1 MNNYVSIPIT
11 GRPLYDVPPIP
22 DCYDLMAIQSI
33 KRMGITP
40 EKIAEQMLESV
51 RYWRAIHPGRD
62 WLSIVPPP
70 WKDYISY
77 NI

>member
-11 GRPLYDVPPIP
+11 GRPLYDVPPIT
-22 DCYDLMAIQSI
+22 DCSDLMAIPSI

-40 EKIAEQMLESV
+40 EKIAEQMLDSV
-51 RYWRAIHPGRD
+51 RYWRAIHPGMD

-70 WKDYISY
+70 WKEFIRY

>member
-1 MNNYVSIPIT
+1 MNKYVSIPIT
-11 GRPLYDVPPIP
+11 GRPLYDVPQIP
-22 DCYDLMAIQSI
+22 DCSDLMEIPSI
-33 KRMGITP
+33 KRSGITP
-40 EKIAEQMLESV
+40 DIISAQMLESV
-51 RYWRAIHPGRD
+51 RYWRAIHPGMD

>member
-1 MNNYVSIPIT
+1 MKNYVSIHIT
-11 GRPLYDVPPIP
+11 GIPLYDVPPIP
-22 DCYDLMAIQSI
+22 DCSDLLAITSI
-33 KRMGITP
+33 KRRGITP
-40 EKIAEQMLESV
+40 EMIAAQMLESV

>member
-1 MNNYVSIPIT
+1 MKNYVSIPIT

-22 DCYDLMAIQSI
+22 DSSDLMAIPSI
-33 KRMGITP
+33 KRRGITP
-40 EKIAEQMLESV
+40 EMIAAQMLESV
-51 RYWRAIHPGRD
+51 RYWRVIHPGRD

>member
-1 MNNYVSIPIT
+1 MKNYVSIPIT

-22 DCYDLMAIQSI
+22 DCSDLLAIPSI
-33 KRMGITP
+33 KRRCMTQ
-40 EKIAEQMLESV
+40 EMIAAQMLESV
-51 RYWRAIHPGRD
+51 RYWIAIHPGRD
-62 WLSIVPPP
+62 WLSIVTPP

>member
-22 DCYDLMAIQSI
+22 DCSDLMAIPSI
-33 KRMGITP
+33 KLRGITP

-51 RYWRAIHPGRD
+51 RYWRAIHTGMD
-62 WLSIVPPP
+62 WLSIVPQP

>member
-1 MNNYVSIPIT
+1 MKNYVSIPIT

-22 DCYDLMAIQSI
+22 DCSDLLAITSI

-40 EKIAEQMLESV
+40 EMIAAQMLESV
-51 RYWRAIHPGRD
+51 RYWRLIHPGRD
-62 WLSIVPPP
+62 WLYIVPPP
-70 WKDYISY
+70 WKEYIIY